1 VSREKS
7 CRVWWDLSFSYYVSR
22 GYSDDKKKLPYVAAG
37 TEVPRFS
44 SARLPESDVAD
55 HMDLYESADWFPA
68 LQHGKPEVLEMTIKM
83 PLFSAGLTLLWF
95 VDR

>member
-1 VSREKS
+1 
-7 CRVWWDLSFSYYVSR
+7 
-22 GYSDDKKKLPYVAAG
+22 
-37 TEVPRFS
+37 
-44 SARLPESDVAD
+44 
-55 HMDLYESADWFPA
+55 MDLYESADWFPA